1 MRLALKVLA
10 TAMCPIGLWCFD
22 GEIQVRVVDPQGLS
36 VSGARVEVRGPDR
49 RHSAA
54 VASTSTDGIA
64 RFEVD
69 VPIEITVQASGFDV
83 FRERIERTTADPTVL
98 RLRPAMVRSSID
110 VIVRE
115 DRDTVT
121 AVGSSLEIER
131 TGARTVFDAVE
142 QVVPGVSVTR
152 RGVMGYGISTNGTG
166 GITIRGM
173 GGSPNTGVLV
183 VVDGRPDFQGLMGH
197 PLPDFYSLS
206 DVGSVSVTEGPASV
220 LYGSNAMGGV
230 VEVKNWE
237 PPEGMSTRL
246 TSSFGSFHTG
256 QYRLSHGS
264 RFRRGFYSTNAGVSH
279 TSGDRPSSAFRDQ
292 DGTITAGY
300 DLSSVWKASIDGRY
314 GHFHVEDP
322 GPINAPLANS
332 YANVGRGG
340 FSLNLDNATASNWGY
355 FRAYSSYGN
364 HYITDGFRSTDRTA
378 GVRVD
383 QNIAIAPRLILEV
396 GSDVVNYGGQAR
408 NALSRLDY
416 GRHTLTSG
424 AGFVRAQ
431 WTATS
436 RMRLH
441 SGVRY
446 EYNSLFGSTTVPE
459 FGASFRIASGYS
471 LSTEIARGFRNPT
484 IRELYLFPAP
494 NPALLPEHV
503 WNYQASLQAHPAKSL
518 STSVTGYYASLDNL
532 IVTPGYYPNLRLLNT
547 GAALNRGIETTA
559 RWRVHKRVAVQSGYA
574 YLRSTNLAPYVPA
587 QKFNYGIDVD
597 AGRALLYFGGMS
609 VGARWADSQHSG
621 KLEAY
626 TLGSLKMTVPLN
638 RQWHLT
644 AMVDNLF
651 NQSYQVVTG
660 YPMPGINAA
669 GGFTVSF

>member
-1 MRLALKVLA
+1 MRLALAVLA
-10 TAMCPIGLWCFD
+10 TAMCPIRLWCFD

-49 RHSAA
+49 RHSPA
-54 VASTSTDGIA
+54 VAATSTDGIA

-69 VPIEITVQASGFDV
+69 VPIEITVQASGFDG
-83 FRERIERTTADPTVL
+83 FRERIESTTADPTVI

-121 AVGSSLEIER
+121 AVGSNLEIER

-142 QVVPGVSVTR
+142 QAVPGVSVTR

-166 GITIRGM
+166 GVTIRGM

-206 DVGSVSVTEGPASV
+206 DAGSVSVTEGPASV

-256 QYRLSHGS
+256 QYRLSHGA

-332 YANVGRGG
+332 YARVGRGG
-340 FSLNLDNATASNWGY
+340 FSLNLDNATASTWGY
-355 FRAYSSYGN
+355 IRAYSSYGN
-364 HYITDGFRSTDRTA
+364 HYITDGFRSTDRTT
-378 GVRVD
+378 GIRVD

-396 GSDVVNYGGQAR
+396 GGDVVNSGGQAR
-408 NALSRLDY
+408 NALSHLDY
-416 GRHTLTSG
+416 GRHTLSSV
-424 AGFVRAQ
+424 AEFVRAQ

-459 FGASFRIASGYS
+459 FGASFTFAPGYA
-471 LSTEIARGFRNPT
+471 LSTDLARGFRNPT
-484 IRELYLFPAP
+484 IRELYMFPAP
-494 NPALLPEHV
+494 NPALLPGHV
-503 WNYQASLQAHPAKSL
+503 WNYQATFQAHPTKSL
-518 STSVTGYYASLDNL
+518 TASVTGYYASLDNL
-532 IVTPGYYPNLRLLNT
+532 IATTGRYPNLRLLNT

-559 RWRVHKRVAVQSGYA
+559 RWRAHQRVTVQAGYA
-574 YLRSTNLAPYVPA
+574 YLRSTNLAPYVPG
-587 QKFNYGIDVD
+587 QKFNYGVD
-597 AGRALLYFGGMS
+597 FNAGRASIYLGGMS
-609 VGARWADSQHSG
+609 VGGRWADSQHSS

-626 TLGSLKMTVPLN
+626 ILGSLKMTIPLN
-638 RQWHLT
+638 RQWRLT
-644 AMVDNLF
+644 AMVDNVF

>member
-10 TAMCPIGLWCFD
+10 MAMCPIGLLWVN
-22 GEIQVRVVDPQGLS
+22 GEVRVRVVDPQGLP
-36 VSGARVEVRGPDR
+36 VPGARVEVNSPDR
-49 RHSAA
+49 RNSPA
-54 VASTSTDGIA
+54 VAVTPADGA
-64 RFEVD
+64 AKFEVD
-69 VPIEITVQASGFDV
+69 APAEVVVQATGFDPV
-83 FRERIERTTADPTVL
+83 RERIERTTSDPAVI

-110 VIVRE
+110 VIVR
-115 DRDTVT
+115 DDPDTVT
-121 AVGSSLEIER
+121 TVGSNLEIER

-166 GITIRGM
+166 GVTIRGI
-173 GGSPNTGVLV
+173 GESPNAGVLV

-206 DVGSVSVTEGPASV
+206 DAGSVSVTEGPASV

-256 QYRLSHGS
+256 QYRLSHGA
-264 RFRRGFYSTNAGVSH
+264 RFRRGFYSVNAGVAH

-300 DLSSVWKASIDGRY
+300 ALSPVWKASIDGRY

-340 FSLNLDNATASNWGY
+340 FSVNLDNSTASKWGY
-355 FRAYSSYGN
+355 IRAYSSYGN
-364 HYITDGFRSTDRTA
+364 HYITDGFRSTDRTT
-378 GVRVD
+378 GMRVD

-408 NALSRLDY
+408 NALSRLEY

-431 WTATS
+431 WTG
-436 RMRLH
+436 H
-441 SGVRY
+441 Q
-446 EYNSLFGSTTVPE
+446 
-459 FGASFRIASGYS
+459 
-471 LSTEIARGFRNPT
+471 PT
-484 IRELYLFPAP
+484 A
-494 NPALLPEHV
+494 PAL
-503 WNYQASLQAHPAKSL
+503 
-518 STSVTGYYASLDNL
+518 
-532 IVTPGYYPNLRLLNT
+532 
-547 GAALNRGIETTA
+547 
-559 RWRVHKRVAVQSGYA
+559 
-574 YLRSTNLAPYVPA
+574 
-587 QKFNYGIDVD
+587 
-597 AGRALLYFGGMS
+597 GRA
-609 VGARWADSQHSG
+609 V
-621 KLEAY
+621 
-626 TLGSLKMTVPLN
+626 
-638 RQWHLT
+638 
-644 AMVDNLF
+644 
-651 NQSYQVVTG
+651 
-660 YPMPGINAA
+660 
-669 GGFTVSF
+669 

>member
-121 AVGSSLEIER
+121 AVGSNLEIER

-206 DVGSVSVTEGPASV
+206 DAGSVSVTEGPASV

-256 QYRLSHGS
+256 QYRLSHGA

-364 HYITDGFRSTDRTA
+364 HYITDGFRSTDRTT

-383 QNIAIAPRLILEV
+383 QNIAIAPRLILQV
-396 GSDVVNYGGQAR
+396 GSDVVHYGGQAR

-441 SGVRY
+441 SGARY
-446 EYNSLFGSTTVPE
+446 EYNSLFGSTAVPE
-459 FGASFRIASGYS
+459 FGASFRIAPGYS

-503 WNYQASLQAHPAKSL
+503 WNYQASFQAHPAKSL

-532 IVTPGYYPNLRLLNT
+532 IVTTGYYPNLRLLNT
-547 GAALNRGIETTA
+547 GAALYRGIETTA

-597 AGRALLYFGGMS
+597 AGRALLYFGGLS

>member
-10 TAMCPIGLWCFD
+10 MAMCPIGVLCVN
-22 GEIQVRVVDPQGLS
+22 GEVQVRVVDPQGLP
-36 VSGARVEVRGPDR
+36 VFGARVEVNSPDR
-49 RHSAA
+49 RNSPA
-54 VASTSTDGIA
+54 VAMTPADGVA
-64 RFEVD
+64 KFEVD
-69 VPIEITVQASGFDV
+69 APVEIVVRAAGFDPV
-83 FRERIERTTADPTVL
+83 RERIESTASDPAVI

-110 VIVRE
+110 VIVR
-115 DRDTVT
+115 DDPGTVT
-121 AVGSSLEIER
+121 TVGSNLEIER

-142 QVVPGVSVTR
+142 QVVPGVAVTR
-152 RGVMGYGISTNGTG
+152 RGVMGYGVSTNGTG
-166 GITIRGM
+166 GVTIRGI
-173 GGSPNTGVLV
+173 GESPNAGVLV

-206 DVGSVSVTEGPASV
+206 DAGSVSVTEGPASV

-256 QYRLSHGS
+256 QYRLSHGA
-264 RFRRGFYSTNAGVSH
+264 RFRRGFYSVNAGVAH

-292 DGTITAGY
+292 DGTITAGS
-300 DLSSVWKASIDGRY
+300 DVSSVWKASIDGRY

-332 YANVGRGG
+332 YADVGRGG
-340 FSLNLDNATASNWGY
+340 YSVNLDNSTASTWGY
-355 FRAYSSYGN
+355 IRAYASHGN
-364 HYITDGFRSTDRTA
+364 HYITDGFRSTDRTT
-378 GVRVD
+378 GIRVD

-408 NALSRLDY
+408 NALRRVDY
-416 GRHTLTSG
+416 GQHTLNSG

-431 WTATS
+431 WTATN
-436 RMRLH
+436 RLRLH

-446 EYNSLFGSTTVPE
+446 EYNSLFGPIAAPE
-459 FGASFRIASGYS
+459 FGASYTVAPGYA
-471 LSTEIARGFRNPT
+471 LSTEVARGFRNPT
-484 IRELYLFPAP
+484 IRELYMFPAP

-503 WNYQASLQAHPAKSL
+503 WNYQATFQAHPIKSL
-518 STSVTGYYASLDNL
+518 AASVTAYYASLDNL
-532 IVTPGYYPNLRLLNT
+532 IVTTGYYPNLRLLNA

-609 VGARWADSQHSG
+609 AGARWADSQHSG

-626 TLGSLKMTVPLN
+626 TLGSLKTTVPLN

-644 AMVDNLF
+644 AMVYNLF

>member
-10 TAMCPIGLWCFD
+10 MAMCPIGVLCVN
-22 GEIQVRVVDPQGLS
+22 GEVQVRVVDPQGLP
-36 VSGARVEVRGPDR
+36 VPGARVEVNSPDR
-49 RHSAA
+49 RNSPA
-54 VASTSTDGIA
+54 VAMTPADGVA
-64 RFEVD
+64 KFEVD
-69 VPIEITVQASGFDV
+69 APVEIVVRATGFDPV
-83 FRERIERTTADPTVL
+83 RERIESTASDPAVI

-110 VIVRE
+110 VIVR
-115 DRDTVT
+115 DDPGTVT
-121 AVGSSLEIER
+121 TVGSNLEIER

-142 QVVPGVSVTR
+142 QVVPGVAVTR

-166 GITIRGM
+166 GVTIRGI
-173 GGSPNTGVLV
+173 GESPNAGVLV

-206 DVGSVSVTEGPASV
+206 DAGSVSVTEGPASV

-246 TSSFGSFHTG
+246 TSSFGSFYTG
-256 QYRLSHGS
+256 QYRLSHGA
-264 RFRRGFYSTNAGVSH
+264 RFRRGFYSVNAGVAH

-340 FSLNLDNATASNWGY
+340 FSVNLDNSTASTWGY
-355 FRAYSSYGN
+355 IRAYSSYGN
-364 HYITDGFRSTDRTA
+364 HYITDGFRSTDRTT
-378 GVRVD
+378 GIRVD

-408 NALSRLDY
+408 NALSRVDY
-416 GRHTLTSG
+416 GRHTLNSG

-431 WTATS
+431 WTATN
-436 RMRLH
+436 RLRLH

-446 EYNSLFGSTTVPE
+446 EYNSLFGPIAAPE
-459 FGASFRIASGYS
+459 FGASYTVAPGYA

-484 IRELYLFPAP
+484 IRELYMFPAP

-503 WNYQASLQAHPAKSL
+503 WNYQATFQAHPIKSL
-518 STSVTGYYASLDNL
+518 TTSVTGYYASLDNL
-532 IVTPGYYPNLRLLNT
+532 IVTTGYYPNLQLLNA

-559 RWRVHKRVAVQSGYA
+559 RWRVHRRVAVQSGYA

-597 AGRALLYFGGMS
+597 AGRAFIYFGGMS
-609 VGARWADSQHSG
+609 VGHRWGNAQHSR

-626 TLGSLKMTVPLN
+626 TLGSLKMTIPLN
-638 RQWHLT
+638 QQWRLT

>member
-1 MRLALKVLA
+1 MRRVLKVTA
-10 TAMCPIGLWCFD
+10 VAMCPVVLLCVN
-22 GEIQVRVVDPQGLS
+22 GEVRVRVVDPQGLS
-36 VSGARVEVRGPDR
+36 ISGARVELRSPDR
-49 RHSAA
+49 RHSPA
-54 VASTSTDGIA
+54 VAATSTDGTA
-64 RFEVD
+64 RFQVD
-69 VPIEITVQASGFDV
+69 VPVEITVQAPRFDL
-83 FRERIERTTADPTVL
+83 FRERIETTTGDPAVIC
-98 RLRPAMVRSSID
+98 LRPASVRSSID

-121 AVGSSLEIER
+121 TVDSNLEIER

-166 GITIRGM
+166 GVTIRGM

-197 PLPDFYSLS
+197 PIPDFYSLS
-206 DVGSVSVTEGPASV
+206 DAGSVTVVEGPASV

-246 TSSFGSFHTG
+246 TSHFGSFHTG
-256 QYRLSHGS
+256 QYRLSHGT
-264 RFRRGFYSTNAGVSH
+264 RFRRGFYSANAGVSH

-292 DGTITAGY
+292 DGTVTAGY
-300 DLSSVWKASIDGRY
+300 DLSSAWKASIDGRY

-322 GPINAPLANS
+322 GPTSAPLVNS
-332 YANVGRGG
+332 YARVGRGG
-340 FSLNLDNATASNWGY
+340 FSANLDNATASTWGCI
-355 FRAYSSYGN
+355 RAYSSYGN
-364 HYITDGFRSTDRTA
+364 HYITDGFRSTDRTT

-383 QNIAIAPRLILEV
+383 QNIAVAPRLTLEV
-396 GSDVVNYGGQAR
+396 GGDAVNYGGRAR

-416 GRHTLTSG
+416 GRHTLNSG

-446 EYNSLFGSTTVPE
+446 EYNSLFGPIAAPE
-459 FGASFRIASGYS
+459 FGASFTLAPGYV

-484 IRELYLFPAP
+484 IRELYMFPAP

-503 WNYQASLQAHPAKSL
+503 WNYQATFQTHPAKSL
-518 STSVTGYYASLDNL
+518 AASVTGYYASLDNL
-532 IVTPGYYPNLRLLNT
+532 IVTTGYYPNLRLLNT

-559 RWRVHKRVAVQSGYA
+559 RWRAHKRVTVQSGYA
-574 YLRSTNLAPYVPA
+574 YLRSTNLALYVPG
-587 QKFNYGIDVD
+587 QKFNYGIDLD
-597 AGRALLYFGGMS
+597 AGRTSIYFGGMS
-609 VGARWADSQHSG
+609 VGGRWADSQHSRR
-621 KLEAY
+621 LEAY
-626 TLGSLKMTVPLN
+626 TLGSLKMTVPLS
-638 RQWHLT
+638 RQWRLT
-644 AMVDNLF
+644 AVVDNLF
-651 NQSYQVVTG
+651 NQDYQVVTG

-669 GGFTVSF
+669 GGFTASF